1 MQNSQRS
8 LVVRPLAMDRNCM
21 RFLITCF
28 RIHASSRALTLLSAA
43 SFSSAFDWTRGFHWL
58 VSFRCFSTASSVHL
72 SSCDSFISLAGFYL
86 YTSSFLRFTL
96 PPQRGRF
103 YLPALLKDRMGSL
116 RLGAAIAIVLIGSP
130 APTWPCRLAA
140 GC

>member
-1 MQNSQRS
+1 
-8 LVVRPLAMDRNCM
+8 
-21 RFLITCF
+21 
-28 RIHASSRALTLLSAA
+28 LTLLSAA

-58 VSFRCFSTASSVHL
+58 VSFRCFSTASLVHL